1 MQQVTSVSMAR
12 NFAQEVLN
20 EVREARQVALPN
32 PTRNLVTGMI
42 FTKSIYPKYEDFLQ
56 ICCTSSKSL
65 FNPLNFVAF
74 HHGLVP
80 GPKKSAHS
88 APGIPVFGN
97 TGAGKS
103 TLLNLGE
110 KFQRKGEFVVINLW
124 FIDSD
129 KD

>member
-32 PTRNLVTGMI
+32 PTRNLATGMI
-42 FTKSIYPKYEDFLQ
+42 FTTSMYTKYEEF
-56 ICCTSSKSL
+56 SSDMLYFFKKFVQSL
-65 FNPLNFVAF
+65 EILLHFTM
-74 HHGLVP
+74 GLFQDQ
-80 GPKKSAHS
+80 KKSAHS

-103 TLLNLGE
+103 TLLNLGK
-110 KFQRKGEFVVINLW
+110 KFQRKGEFVVKSLVH
-124 FIDSD
+124 
-129 KD
+129 